1 MFNHA
6 LERSLDHIF
15 SCARETHTA
24 FITPEHLLMELL
36 DNPEAGLALIAC
48 GANLAQL
55 RSGLTIFTQ
64 EITQNKSQLK
74 TNEVQT
80 TAAFQRILQNAIEQA
95 NGLGHQ
101 EVTGLSVLLAI
112 FSEIESQAVHF
123 LNQEQITYAK
133 LKNYATDGLA
143 DTPAQTGQ
151 KLDIEQASDLHFMC
165 DMEAKEEAL
174 SQYTV
179 NLNQRAQRGQIDPL
193 IGREHEINRCIQ
205 VLCRRA
211 KNNPLFVG
219 EAGVGKTA
227 LAEGLAQRIVSGD
240 VPPSLINSTVY
251 SVNMGLL
258 LSGTKYRGEFE
269 KRFTGLLKSLD
280 KAHHAIIFIDE
291 IHNLVGAGSATG
303 GTMDAANL
311 IKPLLSAGNLRCM
324 GATTYDE
331 YRQYFSKDG
340 ALLRR
345 FQKIDVIEPSIE
357 ETIEILRA
365 LQPEFEQHHGVTYSD
380 DALKQAAILSDRYLN
395 DRQLPDKAIDV
406 IDEAGA
412 AYQIRASQTG
422 QSYIE
427 PKDIAT
433 VLAHIARIPIEQIT
447 QTDQAALRSLNGRIK
462 ASIYGQ
468 DNAVDQLTNA
478 IKLARSGLKAP
489 DKPIGSFLLTGPT
502 GVGKTALIQSLSE
515 TMGVELIRF
524 DMSEY
529 MEQHAIAR
537 LIGAPPGYVGH
548 EQGGLLTEAIIKHP
562 HAVLLL
568 DEIEKAHPSVFN
580 LLLQVMDY
588 GKLTDHNGREADF
601 RHVLIAMTS
610 NIGADLLEK
619 NTVGF
624 SKQIEMPDITQ
635 AVHTHFSPEF
645 RNRLDGVLPFN
656 KLDSNVIL
664 KIANR
669 ELDRLSK
676 QLKAQGWQLHISEA
690 VTQHLAKIGYS
701 ETMGARPMARAI
713 DQQVKQPISEIL
725 LSGTSKNKKKRTLH
739 LTLTNELISVATT
752 EEGLLTAC

>member
-6 LERSLDHIF
+6 LERSLDHVF
-15 SCARETHTA
+15 SYARESHIA
-24 FITPEHLLMELL
+24 FLAPEHLLMELL

-64 EITQNKSQLK
+64 EITHNKSQLEA
-74 TNEVQT
+74 TEVQT

-101 EVTGLSVLLAI
+101 EVSGLSVLLAI
-112 FSEIESQAVHF
+112 FSEIDSQAVHF
-123 LNQEQITYAK
+123 LNQAGITYAK
-133 LKNYATDGLA
+133 LKHYATDGLA
-143 DTPAQTGQ
+143 ETPAQLGRS
-151 KLDIEQASDLHFMC
+151 LDIEQESDLHFMC
-165 DMEAKEEAL
+165 DLEAEDEAV
-174 SQYTV
+174 SQYTM

-193 IGREHEINRCIQ
+193 IGREHEINRCVQ

-227 LAEGLAQRIVSGD
+227 LAEGLAQRIVKGN
-240 VPPSLINSTVY
+240 VPPALKNSTVY
-251 SVNMGLL
+251 AVNMGLL

-280 KAHHAIIFIDE
+280 KAHNAIVFIDE

-324 GATTYDE
+324 GATTYNE

-345 FQKIDVIEPSIE
+345 FQKIDVVEPSIE
-357 ETIEILRA
+357 EAIEILRG

-380 DALKQAAILSDRYLN
+380 DALKQAVILSDRYLN
-395 DRQLPDKAIDV
+395 DRQLPDKAIDI

-412 AYQIRASQTG
+412 AYQIEASDSK
-422 QSYIE
+422 QSCIE
-427 PKDIAT
+427 SKDIAD

-447 QTDQAALRSLNGRIK
+447 QSDQAALRSLNARIK
-462 ASIYGQ
+462 TSIYGQ
-468 DNAVDQLTNA
+468 DHAVDQLTDR

-489 DKPIGSFLLTGPT
+489 DKPIASMLLTGPT
-502 GVGKTALIQSLSE
+502 GVGKTALMQTLAE
-515 TMGVELIRF
+515 AMGIKLIRF

-568 DEIEKAHPSVFN
+568 DEIEKAHPDLFN

-601 RHVLIAMTS
+601 RHVVIAMTS
-610 NIGADLLEK
+610 NIGADRLEK
-619 NTVGF
+619 NTMGF
-624 SKQIEMPDITQ
+624 SQQAETPDITE
-635 AVHTHFSPEF
+635 AVHAHFSPEF
-645 RNRLDGVLPFN
+645 RNRLDAIVSFN
-656 KLDSNVIL
+656 KLDPGVIAS
-664 KIANR
+664 IAER
-669 ELDRLSK
+669 ELDKLST
-676 QLKAQGWQLHISEA
+676 QLKEQGWDLRVSAA
-690 VTQHLAKIGYS
+690 VKAHLVAIGYS
-701 ETMGARPMARAI
+701 DTMGARPMARVI
-713 DQQVKQPISEIL
+713 DQKIKQPISEIL
-725 LSGTSKNKKKRTLH
+725 LSDESVVEQKGILQLSLSGDS
-739 LTLTNELISVATT
+739 ISVTAKK
-752 EEGLLTAC
+752 EALLTAS